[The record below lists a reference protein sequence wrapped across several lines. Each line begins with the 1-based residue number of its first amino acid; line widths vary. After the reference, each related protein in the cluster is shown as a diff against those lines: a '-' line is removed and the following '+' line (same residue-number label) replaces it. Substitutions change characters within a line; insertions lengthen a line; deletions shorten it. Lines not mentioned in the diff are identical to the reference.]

1 MNSDIIGIFGLQGS
15 GKTMLCTHFGKQDA
29 DKGIPVFSN
38 YHLKGIPYTP
48 VVTFEDIEKIKNGT
62 LLIDEAYMLIYSR
75 RSMKKESLDI
85 LRIFALNRKRDIR
98 IIYTTQLSRTIDV
111 QVREFTRYYYYPQIR
126 TIQMNDKQENRL
138 TYYYKDLLGRTSRRY
153 YLPMPIDYYGSFYDT
168 HEEIDKLKNVDLT
181 TWEKGIELE
190 ETFIK
195 ALKKIKKIKYI
206 ERVPRSGNKP
216 LTSWAFDVIA
226 YTKGRTYAFD
236 VKGVNNRDVYFNKSI
251 GRNLLTK
258 INNARDHNAVP
269 FIVFPQRNIKRL
281 NDPSR
286 WFIYPLTE
294 SSYLLTLNSD
304 PCYAKLSSD
313 SKNLIEYILNKNP
326 V

>member
-1 MNSDIIGIFGLQGS
+1 MSSDIIGIFGLQGS
-15 GKTMLCTHFGKQDA
+15 GKTMLSTHMGKQDH
-29 DKGIPVFSN
+29 DKGIPIFSN
-38 YHLKGIPYTP
+38 YGLKKIPYTP
-48 VVTFEDIEKIKNGT
+48 VITFDDIEKIHNGT
-62 LLIDEAYMLIYSR
+62 LLIDEAYMLMYSR
-75 RSMKKESLDI
+75 RSMKQESLDL
-85 LRIFALNRKRDIR
+85 LRIFALNRKRDIK

-126 TIQMNDKQENRL
+126 TIQYKNKTVERL
-138 TYYYKDLLGRTSRRY
+138 VYYYKNIIGQKSRTY
-153 YLPMPIDYYGSFYDT
+153 MLPQPLEYYGSFYDT
-168 HEEIDKLKNVDLT
+168 KEEIDKLKTDPVT
-181 TWEKGIELE
+181 TWEKGIALE

-251 GRNLLTK
+251 GRNLLIK
-258 INNARDHNAVP
+258 INNAQGHNAIP

-281 NDPSR
+281 NDPAR

-294 SSYLLTLNSD
+294 TSYLLGMNSD
-304 PCYAKLSSD
+304 PHYNKLSMD
-313 SKNLIEYILNKNP
+313 SKNLLEFIMNK
-326 V
+326 